1 MNEVFGNYVLRAA
14 TPEDIPQIINLMRDM
29 AEFEQLLD
37 QFQATE
43 ALVHASLFTP
53 NPTAHALVI
62 TPKDQPNHLVAY
74 IFWFHNYSTFKAQR
88 GLYLEDIYIA
98 PEHRGQGLGSLALK
112 QLAKKAVELNCG
124 RFEWVV
130 LDWNQNAIDFYEH
143 HGATILPEW
152 RIVRLENDALLNLAQ
167 SS

>member
-14 TPEDIPQIINLMRDM
+14 TPTDIPQTLKLMRDM
-29 AEFEQLLD
+29 AEFEKLLD

-43 ALVHASLFTP
+43 DSIYQSLFTSE
-53 NPTAHALVI
+53 PTARALVI
-62 TPKDQPNHLVAY
+62 TPKDEPDHLIAY
-74 IFWFHNYSTFKAQR
+74 IFWFHNYSTFKSKR

-98 PEHRGQGLGSLALK
+98 PEHRGQGLGSFALK
-112 QLAKKAVELNCG
+112 YLAKKAVELDCG

-143 HGATILPEW
+143 HGATVLPDW
-152 RIVRLENDALLNLAQ
+152 RLVRLENDALLHLANTL
-167 SS
+167 